1 MQSEVKQFS
10 HEYAQGLWGV
20 FSSAAFCVFSWSL
33 VIFFWDLPSFLLRL
47 SLGDIL
53 GYAAYQFLFA
63 LLESLTVTIFI
74 AALGLILPAKYL
86 RNNIQASGTALVFA
100 FAINSIILKERLDLI
115 NWFINVLSMNT
126 LTATQTVT
134 NIWVIS
140 LIIMP
145 LGLVMAT
152 KNKRVDRVINN
163 FVENL
168 FVLVSLYVILGLL
181 GILLVIFRNVS

>member
-1 MQSEVKQFS
+1 MPQ
-10 HEYAQGLWGV
+10 
-20 FSSAAFCVFSWSL
+20 
-33 VIFFWDLPSFLLRL
+33 LLQVR
-47 SLGDIL
+47 
-53 GYAAYQFLFA
+53 QQ
-63 LLESLTVTIFI
+63 
-74 AALGLILPAKYL
+74 YL
-86 RNNIQASGTALVFA
+86 
-100 FAINSIILKERLDLI
+100 
-115 NWFINVLSMNT
+115 INVLSMNT

-140 LIIMP
+140 LIILP